1 MLAYLRT
8 AAFYTRLLIFS
19 VLANLGSTTERAS
32 ASYLLVLTNTIAFT
46 VETLGSPPIML
57 TYLRAIAFLAE

>member
-32 ASYLLVLTNTIAFT
+32 ASYLLVLANTIAFT
-46 VETLGSPPIML
+46 VETL
-57 TYLRAIAFLAE
+57 